1 MAENTSVG
9 DLPSRRRCPMTGK
22 KYLVVRLE
30 DGTLC
35 DLFSP
40 IAHSQTVTLLTFDD
54 PGRPQ
59 GVPFGQPP

>member
-1 MAENTSVG
+1 
-9 DLPSRRRCPMTGK
+9 MTG

-54 PGRPQ
+54 PDGRVGSSSIRPAT
-59 GVPFGQPP
+59 